1 MTYRFATL
9 DDIGLLTTL
18 NEQLIEDEKSPS
30 LLTTEQLAQR
40 LAEWLADNYRAVLF
54 ENAGTVVAYALY
66 CTGERAPGEV
76 FYFIRQFFVCREHR
90 RRGIGREAVR
100 LLSPDIIPRTEHIVL
115 DVLFHNDIG
124 RKFWK
129 AVGFSEHCITLEL
142 PPSNPGRSGFTL

>member
-9 DDIGLLTTL
+9 DDIGLLTAL
-18 NEQLIEDEKSPS
+18 NEQLIEDEKSS
-30 LLTTEQLAQR
+30 NSMTTEQLAQR
-40 LAEWLADNYRAVLF
+40 LAGWLSDNYLAVLF
-54 ENAGTVVAYALY
+54 EKSGTVVGYALY
-66 CTGERAPGEV
+66 CTGERAPGEI

-100 LLSPDIIPRTEHIVL
+100 LLSSEIIPRTQHLVL
-115 DVLFHNDIG
+115 DVLVHNDIG

-142 PPSNPGRSGFTL
+142 PPSESS